1 MLQGKQGV
9 VFGAANK
16 NSLAWHI
23 ALAARRAGARVLLSC
38 ANERFQ
44 DKVAPLAEE
53 IGAPPPVLC
62 DVASDASIAAAM
74 AEIGRQLP
82 RLDFLVHSIAFAP
95 KEELERPFS
104 QTSRDGFLLAHN
116 VSAYSFVAL
125 ARAAAPLLAPQASLL
140 TLSYLGAVKAVPSY
154 NVMGVAKA
162 ALEASVRYLAA
173 DLGPRGVRVNAISAG
188 PIRTLSSAGIK
199 GVKDMIDFQASVN
212 PLRRSIDGEDV
223 GKAAVFL
230 LGDYASGVTGDILYV
245 DCGYHILGA
254 YDDRPTG

>member
-1 MLQGKQGV
+1 MLEGKQGV

-23 ALAARRAGARVLLSC
+23 AQQAHNAGARVALAV

-44 DKVAPLAEE
+44 ERVAPLAEE
-53 IGAPPPVLC
+53 LAAPAPILC
-62 DVASDASIAAAM
+62 DVTSDQSIAAAF
-74 AEIGRQLP
+74 AELGRHMP
-82 RLDFLVHSIAFAP
+82 RLDFLVHSIAFAN
-95 KEELERPFS
+95 KEDLERPFY
-104 QTSRDGFLLAHN
+104 QVSRDGFLLAQN
-116 VSAYSFVAL
+116 VSAFSLVAL
-125 ARAAAPLLAPQASLL
+125 ARAAEPLLAPGASLL
-140 TLSYLGAVKAVPSY
+140 TLSYIGAVRSVPQY

-199 GVKDMIDFQASVN
+199 GVRDMIDYQAQVN
-212 PLRRSIDGEDV
+212 PLRRAIVGEDV

-230 LGDYASGVTGDILYV
+230 LSDYASGVTGDILYV

-254 YDDRPTG
+254 YDVREG